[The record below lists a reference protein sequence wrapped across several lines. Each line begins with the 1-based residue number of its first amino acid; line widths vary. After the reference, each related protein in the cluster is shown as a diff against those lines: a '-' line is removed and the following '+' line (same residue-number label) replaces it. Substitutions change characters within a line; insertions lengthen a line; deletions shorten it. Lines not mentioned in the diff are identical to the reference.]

1 MFWRDITLSV
11 WRKKTTDLKTKKR
24 LLPLVLAAALCS
36 SPVWAEEA
44 TFTANFKDTDL
55 KSFIETVGAN
65 LNKTIIMGPGVQGK
79 VSIRTMTPLNE
90 RQYYQLFLNLLEAQ
104 GYAVVPMENDVL
116 KVVKS
121 SAAKVE
127 PLPLV
132 GEGSDNYAGDEMV
145 TKVVPVRNV
154 SVRELAPI
162 LRQMIDSAG
171 SGNVVNYDPSNVI
184 MLTGRASVVERL
196 TEVIQ
201 RVDHAGNRT
210 EEVIPLDNAS
220 ASEIAR
226 VLESLTKNSGEN
238 QPATLKSQIVADE
251 RTNSVIVSG
260 DPATRDKM
268 RRLIR
273 RLDSEMER
281 SGNSQVFYLKYSK
294 AEDLVDVLK
303 QVSGTLTAAKEEAEG
318 TVGSGREV
326 VSIAASKHS
335 NALIVTAPQDIMQ
348 SLQSV
353 IEQLDI
359 RRAQVHV
366 EALIVEVAEGS
377 NINFGVQWASKDAGL
392 MQFANGTQIPIGTLG
407 AAISQAKP
415 QKGSTVISE
424 NGATTINPDTN
435 GDLSTLAQ
443 LLSGFSGTA
452 VGVVK
457 GDWMALV
464 QAVKNDSSS
473 NVLSTPS
480 ITTLDN
486 QEAFFMVGQ
495 DVPVLTGSTVGS
507 NNSNPFNTVE
517 RKKVGIMLK
526 VTPQINEGNAV
537 QMVIEQ
543 EVSKVEGQTSLDVV
557 FGERKLK
564 TTVLANDGEL
574 IVLGGLMDDQAGE
587 SVAKVPLLGD
597 IPLIGNNTVR
607 LPYSFSR
614 RFSLVAWCE
623 ASLEILHVHP
633 LSLSVLQELQRGL
646 NASFTLRQ
654 IDEAEFEQRLNAVW
668 QRDSS
673 EARQLM
679 EDLGS
684 AEDFFTLAEELPE
697 TEDLLESDDDAPIIK
712 LINAMLA
719 EAIKE
724 GASDIHI
731 ETFEKSLVIRFRV
744 DGTLHE
750 MLRPGRK
757 LASLLVS
764 RIKVMAR
771 LDIAEKRV
779 PQDGRI
785 ALLLGGRAID
795 VRVSTMPSAWGE
807 RVVLRLLDK
816 NQARLTLERLGLSQ
830 QLTAQLRQLLH
841 KPHGIFLVTGPTGS
855 GKSTTLY
862 AGLQELNNHS
872 RNILTVEDPIE
883 YMIEGIGQTQVNT
896 RVGMTFA
903 RGLRAILRQDP
914 DVVMVGEIRDTETAE
929 IAVQASLTGHLVL
942 STLHTNTAV
951 GAITRLQDMGVEPFL
966 LSSSLTGVMAQRL
979 VRTLCTDCR
988 QPAPATDEEK
998 RLLGITDVRTVTLY
1012 HPQGCPA
1019 CNHKGFRG
1027 RTAIHELIVVDATL
1041 RDLIHRQ
1048 AGELELERYV
1058 RQHSAGIRSNGI
1070 EKVLA
1075 GETSLDEVLR
1085 VTMEA

>member
-1 MFWRDITLSV
+1 MVTWTQMYMPMGGLGLSALVALIPIIFFFVALAVLRLKGHVAGAITLILSILIAIFAFKMPIDMAFAAAGYGFIYGLWPIAWIIVAAVFLYKLTVASGQFDIIRSSVISITDDQRLQVLLIGFSFGALLEGAAGFGAPVAITGALLVGLGFKPLYAAGLCLIANTAPVAFGALGVPILVAGQVTGIDPFHIGAMAGRQLPFLSVLVPFWLVAMMDGWKGVKETWPAALVAGGSFAVTQFFTSNYIGPELPDITSALVSIVSLALFLKV
-11 WRKKTTDLKTKKR
+11 WRPKNTETAISMGQSAGAMVVNKPSSGGPVPSEYSLGQIIRAWSPFLILTVLVTIWTMKPFKALFAPGGAFYSLVINFQIPHLHQQVLKAAPIVAQPTPMDAVFKFDPLSAGGTAIFIAAIISIFILGVGIKKGIG
-24 LLPLVLAAALCS
+24 VF
-36 SPVWAEEA
+36 AE
-44 TFTANFKDTDL
+44 T
-55 KSFIETVGAN
+55 
-65 LNKTIIMGPGVQGK
+65 
-79 VSIRTMTPLNE
+79 
-90 RQYYQLFLNLLEAQ
+90 
-104 GYAVVPMENDVL
+104 VVPMENDVL

-377 NINFGVQWASKDAGL
+377 NINFGVQWGSKDAGL

-407 AAISQAKP
+407 AAISAAKP

-597 IPLIGNNTVR
+597 IPLIGNLFKSTADKKEKRNLMVFIRPT
-607 LPYSFSR
+607 
-614 RFSLVAWCE
+614 
-623 ASLEILHVHP
+623 ILRDGMAADGVSQRKYNYMRAEQIYRDEQG
-633 LSLSVLQELQRGL
+633 LSLMPHTAQPILPAQNQALPPEVRAFL
-646 NASFTLRQ
+646 NA
-654 IDEAEFEQRLNAVW
+654 
-668 QRDSS
+668 
-673 EARQLM
+673 
-679 EDLGS
+679 
-684 AEDFFTLAEELPE
+684 
-697 TEDLLESDDDAPIIK
+697 
-712 LINAMLA
+712 
-719 EAIKE
+719 
-724 GASDIHI
+724 
-731 ETFEKSLVIRFRV
+731 
-744 DGTLHE
+744 
-750 MLRPGRK
+750 
-757 LASLLVS
+757 
-764 RIKVMAR
+764 
-771 LDIAEKRV
+771 
-779 PQDGRI
+779 
-785 ALLLGGRAID
+785 
-795 VRVSTMPSAWGE
+795 
-807 RVVLRLLDK
+807 
-816 NQARLTLERLGLSQ
+816 
-830 QLTAQLRQLLH
+830 
-841 KPHGIFLVTGPTGS
+841 
-855 GKSTTLY
+855 
-862 AGLQELNNHS
+862 
-872 RNILTVEDPIE
+872 
-883 YMIEGIGQTQVNT
+883 
-896 RVGMTFA
+896 
-903 RGLRAILRQDP
+903 
-914 DVVMVGEIRDTETAE
+914 
-929 IAVQASLTGHLVL
+929 
-942 STLHTNTAV
+942 
-951 GAITRLQDMGVEPFL
+951 
-966 LSSSLTGVMAQRL
+966 
-979 VRTLCTDCR
+979 
-988 QPAPATDEEK
+988 
-998 RLLGITDVRTVTLY
+998 
-1012 HPQGCPA
+1012 
-1019 CNHKGFRG
+1019 G
-1027 RTAIHELIVVDATL
+1027 RT
-1041 RDLIHRQ
+1041 R
-1048 AGELELERYV
+1048 
-1058 RQHSAGIRSNGI
+1058 
-1070 EKVLA
+1070 
-1075 GETSLDEVLR
+1075 
-1085 VTMEA
+1085 

>member
-11 WRKKTTDLKTKKR
+11 WRKKTTGLKTKKR

-260 DPATRDKM
+260 DPATRDNM

-318 TVGSGREV
+318 TVGSGREI

-452 VGVVK
+452 VIDEDRSVQTRLGREDSEYLARSVPFYAANQPLADISEMRVVQGMDAGLYQK
-457 GDWMALV
+457 LKPLVCALPMTRQQININTLDVTQSVILEALFDPWLSPV
-464 QAVKNDSSS
+464 QARALLQQRPAKGWEDVDQFLAQPLLADVDERTKKQLKT
-473 NVLSTPS
+473 VLSVDS
-480 ITTLDN
+480 NYFWLRSDITVN
-486 QEAFFMVGQ
+486 EIE
-495 DVPVLTGSTVGS
+495 LTM
-507 NNSNPFNTVE
+507 NS
-517 RKKVGIMLK
+517 
-526 VTPQINEGNAV
+526 
-537 QMVIEQ
+537 
-543 EVSKVEGQTSLDVV
+543 
-557 FGERKLK
+557 
-564 TTVLANDGEL
+564 L
-574 IVLGGLMDDQAGE
+574 IVRMGPQHFSVLWHQTGE
-587 SVAKVPLLGD
+587 S
-597 IPLIGNNTVR
+597 
-607 LPYSFSR
+607 
-614 RFSLVAWCE
+614 E
-623 ASLEILHVHP
+623 
-633 LSLSVLQELQRGL
+633 
-646 NASFTLRQ
+646 
-654 IDEAEFEQRLNAVW
+654 
-668 QRDSS
+668 
-673 EARQLM
+673 
-679 EDLGS
+679 
-684 AEDFFTLAEELPE
+684 
-697 TEDLLESDDDAPIIK
+697 
-712 LINAMLA
+712 
-719 EAIKE
+719 
-724 GASDIHI
+724 
-731 ETFEKSLVIRFRV
+731 
-744 DGTLHE
+744 
-750 MLRPGRK
+750 
-757 LASLLVS
+757 
-764 RIKVMAR
+764 
-771 LDIAEKRV
+771 
-779 PQDGRI
+779 
-785 ALLLGGRAID
+785 
-795 VRVSTMPSAWGE
+795 
-807 RVVLRLLDK
+807 
-816 NQARLTLERLGLSQ
+816 
-830 QLTAQLRQLLH
+830 
-841 KPHGIFLVTGPTGS
+841 
-855 GKSTTLY
+855 
-862 AGLQELNNHS
+862 
-872 RNILTVEDPIE
+872 
-883 YMIEGIGQTQVNT
+883 
-896 RVGMTFA
+896 
-903 RGLRAILRQDP
+903 
-914 DVVMVGEIRDTETAE
+914 
-929 IAVQASLTGHLVL
+929 
-942 STLHTNTAV
+942 
-951 GAITRLQDMGVEPFL
+951 
-966 LSSSLTGVMAQRL
+966 
-979 VRTLCTDCR
+979 
-988 QPAPATDEEK
+988 
-998 RLLGITDVRTVTLY
+998 
-1012 HPQGCPA
+1012 
-1019 CNHKGFRG
+1019 
-1027 RTAIHELIVVDATL
+1027 
-1041 RDLIHRQ
+1041 
-1048 AGELELERYV
+1048 
-1058 RQHSAGIRSNGI
+1058 
-1070 EKVLA
+1070 
-1075 GETSLDEVLR
+1075 
-1085 VTMEA
+1085 